1 MVVLDRVIGGLAPGL
16 PLVLAGPSG
25 CGRTVLSLELA
36 AAALREQGIVLLL
49 TAEPPSLLLRQA
61 ETLGIELEAAVESEQ
76 LLLLEMDPRAPASL
90 ASAGGRAFAEA
101 ILAEHAAVSL
111 LVIDPFT
118 ALCRDILDDAPLR
131 AVVRELVSALP
142 RTSLVLTVETGRPG
156 VEAPVERVLSEV
168 CGSFVSIARD
178 AEGRRTLRVGK
189 TRAGAGPAECVE
201 FQIGRG
207 GSELI
212 RETELRAPSGPAPAP
227 PAVRSEPAVRQPAPP
242 PAAVPVA
249 PSAPAAEPAAARDAA
264 RPATV
269 LLVEDDA
276 RLRAQ
281 LCGWLESRHRV
292 VTASDG
298 LQALSALLGERP
310 DCIVLELGMTRITG
324 YEVLAALH
332 RAAHAI
338 PILVLASSTRRASE
352 RVGPLVL
359 GAADVLAKPV
369 AAFELLHKVDM
380 LLRLEGPPPR
390 LMDPEDA
397 MALFG
402 SVSPSRALAPAEFRD
417 RLARACDFG
426 KRFGASSTLVAVAAP
441 TAGSVDALLGVADH
455 ELRFEDAV
463 LLVSKR
469 RALLLLVA
477 ADPDCAPLVMERLL
491 GRLGAA
497 GGEAPSVRWRA
508 WPARPPQEIGDWR
521 ALFQELDEGDAGAG
535 DAR

>member
-1 MVVLDRVIGGLAPGL
+1 MVVLDRVIGALAPGL

-25 CGRTVLSLELA
+25 CGRTVLALELA
-36 AAALREQGIVLLL
+36 AAALRGEGIVLLL

-61 ETLGIELEAAVESEQ
+61 ETLGIELGAAVESEQ

-156 VEAPVERVLSEV
+156 VEAPVERVLTEV
-168 CGSFVSIARD
+168 CGSFVSLARD

-189 TRAGAGPAECVE
+189 TRAGAGAAECVE

-207 GSELI
+207 GCELI
-212 RETELRAPSGPAPAP
+212 REIEPRAAARPAPTP
-227 PAVRSEPAVRQPAPP
+227 PAVRSEPAAREPAPP
-242 PAAVPVA
+242 AAPAAVA
-249 PSAPAAEPAAARDAA
+249 AAAREAAEPA
-264 RPATV
+264 TI

-276 RLRAQ
+276 VLRAQ

-298 LQALSALLGERP
+298 LQALSALLGERT

-332 RAAHAI
+332 RAAQAI
-338 PILVLASSTRRASE
+338 PILVLATSTRRASE

-369 AAFELLHKVDM
+369 AAFELLHKIDI
-380 LLRLEGPPPR
+380 LLRLTDPPPR

-426 KRFGASSTLVAVAAP
+426 TRFGARSTLVAVAAP
-441 TAGSVDALLGVADH
+441 TAGVVDALLGVADH

-477 ADPDCAPLVMERLL
+477 ADPGCAPLVMERLL
-491 GRLGAA
+491 GRLEAA
-497 GGEAPSVRWRA
+497 GGEAGSVRWRA

-521 ALFQELDEGDAGAG
+521 ALFQELEAGEAAEIGDAG
-535 DAR
+535 